1 MTVKFLNKTIHAYL
15 DYPVAIGLILLPFV
29 LGLGSTGTEAVT
41 LSVAT
46 GVAAFVLTL
55 LTDHHLGVWRV
66 IPFSLHEAVD
76 GIVAI
81 VFIAAPFV
89 LGLSGLDAAYFWVL
103 GLTVVAVLALTD
115 RSPQK
120 AAATPSE

>member
-15 DYPVAIGLILLPFV
+15 DYPVAIGLMLLPFA
-29 LGLGSTGTEAVT
+29 LGLGSTGPEAVT

-55 LTDHHLGVWRV
+55 LTDHHLGLWRV
-66 IPFSLHEAVD
+66 IPFSVHEAVD
-76 GIVAI
+76 GLVAL

-115 RSPQK
+115 RNAEQG
-120 AAATPSE
+120 AATRSE

>member
-1 MTVKFLNKTIHAYL
+1 M
-15 DYPVAIGLILLPFV
+15 
-29 LGLGSTGTEAVT
+29 T